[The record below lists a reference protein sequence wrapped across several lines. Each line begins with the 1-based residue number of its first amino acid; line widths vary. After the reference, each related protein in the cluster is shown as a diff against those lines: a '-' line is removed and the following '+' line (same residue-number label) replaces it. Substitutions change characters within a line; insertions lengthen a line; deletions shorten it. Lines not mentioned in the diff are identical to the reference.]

1 MNEKNQRIRQLRTN
15 AEYYALKS
23 KKCTTW
29 ECKERFETMAKLFR
43 SELDELLKEE

>member
-1 MNEKNQRIRQLRTN
+1 MNEKNQRIRQLMTN

-43 SELDELLKEE
+43 SELEELLKEE